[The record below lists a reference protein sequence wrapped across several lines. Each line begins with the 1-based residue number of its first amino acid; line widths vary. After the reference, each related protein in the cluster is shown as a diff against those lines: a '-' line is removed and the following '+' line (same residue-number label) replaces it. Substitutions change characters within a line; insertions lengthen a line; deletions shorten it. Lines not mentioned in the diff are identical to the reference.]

1 MRNLLVLFSIK
12 VIQSW
17 WSTLLLFL
25 AAAASIQSYIFSPHD
40 IRGQSDFRPFN
51 IAAIG
56 GEERPEIFYCN
67 FDKGPSR
74 AVKLYELQCGPGAPE
89 KKMITRLR
97 MPAPPGLVLFG
108 KDDPDD
114 RFSFKRVSGDWDP
127 QLIETDTYY
136 NSDSLVTRYQVN
148 KNFIE
153 PISQVFITRGL
164 SQMYVIIYLPMAF
177 VIARILIAL
186 MRLFIRKCMPGKD
199 GVQVG
204 EASD

>member
-25 AAAASIQSYIFSPHD
+25 AVAASIQSYIFSPHD

-74 AVKLYELQCGPGAPE
+74 AVKLYNCNADRGRRE
-89 KKMITRLR
+89 KR
-97 MPAPPGLVLFG
+97 
-108 KDDPDD
+108 
-114 RFSFKRVSGDWDP
+114 
-127 QLIETDTYY
+127 
-136 NSDSLVTRYQVN
+136 
-148 KNFIE
+148 
-153 PISQVFITRGL
+153 
-164 SQMYVIIYLPMAF
+164 
-177 VIARILIAL
+177 
-186 MRLFIRKCMPGKD
+186 
-199 GVQVG
+199 
-204 EASD
+204 